1 MSSIARNNR
10 YQEGSIDRVSR
21 ANGPDVWVY
30 RWRELNEDAVRVQRK
45 KTIGTVEEYPKKSD
59 IKREVENLRSEINA
73 RQERVG
79 KITVADAWGHFQ
91 LHELHVNRS
100 PTTICGYL
108 DYFKTQILPE
118 WKDVPLEDVKAVA
131 VEKWLRSLP
140 YANGTKAKIRNHL
153 SCLFTHSIRHEMYTK
168 LNPIASVRQ
177 SAVREKEPEVLTI
190 PEIGQILSRIEAEPV
205 RVMVA
210 VAAVSALRRSEFRGL
225 KWSDIDFSGEW
236 IFPRRGVIRKLQSNL
251 KTAASRKRVP
261 LHPELAALL
270 EDWRSKTPYP
280 KDDDWLFASPFTD
293 GERPYWPESA
303 MVDYVRPAAKKA
315 GIGKHIGWHTFRHS
329 VATALS
335 QAGENVK
342 VVQELLR
349 HANSRIT
356 QDIYQQAN
364 QDAKRSA
371 LGHFTGIFV
380 VPAAKSA

>member
-1 MSSIARNNR
+1 MSITCSNR
-10 YQEGSIDRVSR
+10 YQEGSIDRVPR
-21 ANGPDVWVY
+21 AKGPDVWVY
-30 RWRELNEDAVRVQRK
+30 RWRELNPDGIRVQRK
-45 KTIGTVEEYPKKSD
+45 KTIGNVEQFPKKSD
-59 IKREVENLRSEINA
+59 VKREVENLRSEINA
-73 RQERVG
+73 KQDRVG
-79 KITVADAWGHFQ
+79 KTTVADAWGHFQ
-91 LHELHVNRS
+91 LHELHENRS
-100 PTTICGYL
+100 PTTINGYL

-118 WKDVPLEDVKAVA
+118 WKDVPLDNVKAVT

-153 SCLFTHSIRHEMYTK
+153 SALFSHAIRHELYTK
-168 LNPIASVRQ
+168 INPIASVRQ
-177 SAVREKEPEVLTI
+177 GAVREKEPEILNI
-190 PEIGQILSRIEAEPV
+190 SEIRDILAHIEVEPIK
-205 RVMVA
+205 VMVA

-225 KWSDIDFSGEW
+225 KWEDIDFERQW
-236 IFPRRGVIRKLQSNL
+236 IRLQRGMIRKVQSDL
-251 KTAASRKRVP
+251 KTAASRKGVP
-261 LHPELAALL
+261 LQLDLATLL
-270 EDWRSKTPYP
+270 EGWRKETPYP
-280 KDDDWLFASPFTD
+280 KDDDWVFASPFTN

-315 GIGKHIGWHTFRHS
+315 GIHKHIGWHTFRHS

-371 LGHFTGIFV
+371 LSRFSGIFV
-380 VPAAKSA
+380 VPTSKTA

>member
-1 MSSIARNNR
+1 MPIARNNR
-10 YQEGSIDRVSR
+10 YQEGSLDRVSR
-21 ANGPDVWVY
+21 AKGPEVWVY
-30 RWRELNEDAVRVQRK
+30 RWRELNEEGVRVQRK

-153 SCLFTHSIRHEMYTK
+153 SCLFAHTIRHELYSK
-168 LNPIASVRQ
+168 ANPIASVRQ

-190 PEIGQILSRIEAEPV
+190 QEMRDLISHIEPEPIRM
-205 RVMVA
+205 MVS

-225 KWSDIDFSGEW
+225 KWSDIDFDRLW
-236 IFPRRGVIRKLQSNL
+236 INLRRGVIRKQLSNL
-251 KTAASRKRVP
+251 KTAASRKGIP
-261 LHPELAALL
+261 LYPELAVALQ
-270 EDWRSKTPYP
+270 EWRGRTPYP
-280 KDDDWLFASPFTD
+280 QEDDWVFASPFTD

-303 MVDYVRPAAKKA
+303 MVDYVRPAAQKA
-315 GIGKHIGWHTFRHS
+315 GINRHIGWHTFRHS

-349 HANSRIT
+349 HTNSRIT

-371 LGHFTGIFV
+371 LSHFSGMFV
-380 VPAAKSA
+380 VPASKTA